1 MENSQKPQQLLRF
14 SSFKAEPSLAN
25 RYDQTRLTPV
35 IKSSNYLGDSQKNDL
50 KRHFDMNKT
59 MDGDS
64 KLPVFLWYF

>member
-1 MENSQKPQQLLRF
+1 MENTQKPQQLFQF

>member
-25 RYDQTRLTPV
+25 RYDQTCLTPV

-64 KLPVFLWYF
+64 KLPIFLWYF